1 MPTWAKVADPFE
13 LIVSAAIRVC
23 AHPAGHL
30 NLPFGQALTTTRKE
44 DRHGMGRA
52 HHLCPELKEVLD
64 QLHRLDIGH
73 RPKDGASEALA
84 RRAWFSAP
92 RKRLEGLGDPRLE
105 HSRRALQ
112 RELEPRLPLSR
123 PLDGARNDGG
133 LSEPDLGDRGAE
145 DEALGF
151 FETQK
156 HSSDGETLIR
166 GAPRGEPKH
175 LPKIGLLAVVG
186 RAVGSTDL
194 TPVPL
199 AVNLPGQLMRI
210 PVIVITQI
218 APS

>member
-1 MPTWAKVADPFE
+1 MAEADGRKAHRR
-13 LIVSAAIRVC
+13 SALGLSLLRTGSLRENV
-23 AHPAGHL
+23 
-30 NLPFGQALTTTRKE
+30 
-44 DRHGMGRA
+44 
-52 HHLCPELKEVLD
+52 
-64 QLHRLDIGH
+64 
-73 RPKDGASEALA
+73 ASEALA
-84 RRAWFSAP
+84 WRARLPAP
-92 RKRLEGLGDPRLE
+92 RERFKGLGDPSLQ
-105 HSRRALQ
+105 HSHRALQ
-112 RELEPRLPLSR
+112 RQLEPCLPLPK
-123 PLDGARNDGG
+123 PLNGGRNDGG
-133 LSEPDLGDRGAE
+133 LGEPDLGDRGAE